1 LFIRLKNN
9 KLILPSILRQ
19 MNYFQKLLYGLLL
32 FVITAPVAAQT
43 GSFGNFNE
51 DETVLYAMNKQV
63 GQFVRRFNME
73 EDPYGKRLVP
83 KDKNYHN
90 SKLRKQMLPNLF
102 DTYNP
107 RTSGKLQQYFIDDVT
122 DKNNPVFLN
131 FLDKNWYAEV
141 SATFIANDAEVNIIL
156 FLTLEEENLGS
167 KWVISNVYYSYF
179 PHLFPPTTD
188 SVHQLYFLHPQS
200 HELDFMNLHRA
211 LDDPAHIELYASNYY
226 TPDYLTLFFYQMKTG
241 QLKFKEINSV
251 KFHFFQIKN
260 WYFEL
265 SYFNRSDTNSGWLIS
280 NLKFVNDTEKKEL
293 IKSFKL
299 CAADK

>member
-1 LFIRLKNN
+1 M
-9 KLILPSILRQ
+9 
-19 MNYFQKLLYGLLL
+19 MNHFQKVVYGFL
-32 FVITAPVAAQT
+32 FLFMSTQVLAQS
-43 GSFGNFNE
+43 GSLGGFGE
-51 DETVLYAMNKQV
+51 DETILYTMNKQV

-73 EDPYGKRLVP
+73 EDPYGKRLATD
-83 KDKNYHN
+83 DKKYHN
-90 SKLRKQMLPNLF
+90 NKLREEILPILF

-107 RTSGKLQQYFIDDVT
+107 RTSGKLKQYFIDDVT
-122 DKNNPVFLN
+122 AKEDPVYLN

-141 SATFIANDAEVNIIL
+141 SATFTANGAEVNIIL

-179 PHLFPPTTD
+179 PHLFPYTED

-265 SYFNRSDTNSGWLIS
+265 SYFNRNDTNSGWLIS
-280 NLKFVNDTEKKEL
+280 NLKFVNDKEKKEL

-299 CAADK
+299 CSIDK

>member
-1 LFIRLKNN
+1 M
-9 KLILPSILRQ
+9 
-19 MNYFQKLLYGLLL
+19 MNHFQKVVYGFL
-32 FVITAPVAAQT
+32 FLFMSTQVLAQS
-43 GSFGNFNE
+43 GSLGGFGE
-51 DETVLYAMNKQV
+51 DETILYTMNKQV

-73 EDPYGKRLVP
+73 EDPYGKRLATD
-83 KDKNYHN
+83 DKKYHN
-90 SKLRKQMLPNLF
+90 NKLREEILPILF

-107 RTSGKLQQYFIDDVT
+107 RTSGKLKQYFIDDVT
-122 DKNNPVFLN
+122 AKEDPVYLN

-141 SATFIANDAEVNIIL
+141 SATFTANGAEVNIIL

-179 PHLFPPTTD
+179 PHLFPYTED

-241 QLKFKEINSV
+241 QLKFEEINSV

-265 SYFNRSDTNSGWLIS
+265 SYFNRNNTNSGWLIS
-280 NLKFVNDTEKKEL
+280 NLKFVNDKEKKEL

-299 CAADK
+299 CSIDK